1 MRRRRVVNK
10 IPANVSRKRILE
22 EAIGIVGGE
31 ERNGITMRGLAQRV
45 GHSAA
50 AIYLHFEGKEELERE
65 IALHGLQLLERAVA
79 PAFAAEDAS
88 EAVAELVRRY
98 VQFGLSHARLYR
110 LMFQN
115 LTPLRTPVSES
126 DPPLARLRAATVALC
141 ERGVA
146 SGAFAPL
153 DPALAIAVRWSMVHG
168 FVQLATLQ
176 RLPGTEAGGVDL
188 ERLCDA
194 LVETLL
200 RSLRA

>member
-1 MRRRRVVNK
+1 MRRRGVVNK
-10 IPANVSRKRILE
+10 ISANVSRKRILE
-22 EAIGIVGGE
+22 EAIGIVGRE
-31 ERNGITMRGLAQRV
+31 ELDGITMRGLAQRV

-50 AIYLHFEGKEELERE
+50 AIYLHFDGKEELERE
-65 IALHGLQLLERAVA
+65 IALHGLELLERAIA
-79 PAFAAEDAS
+79 PAFAVEDAS

-110 LMFQN
+110 LMFLN
-115 LTPLRTPVSES
+115 LTPLRTPVSGG
-126 DPPLARLRAATVALC
+126 DPLARLRAATVGLC
-141 ERGVA
+141 ERGIA

-153 DPALAIAVRWSMVHG
+153 DPALTIAVRWSMVHG

-176 RLPGTEAGGVDL
+176 RLPGTEAGTVDL

-200 RSLRA
+200 RSLRP